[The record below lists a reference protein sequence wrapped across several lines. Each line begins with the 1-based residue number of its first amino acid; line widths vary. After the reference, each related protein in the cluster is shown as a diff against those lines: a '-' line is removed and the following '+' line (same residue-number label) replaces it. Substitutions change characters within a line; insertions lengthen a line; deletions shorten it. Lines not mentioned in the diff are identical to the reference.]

1 MSETSKAIMST
12 EENVLV
18 SDSLPVRALVTITG
32 LRRRGVEA
40 RSVDRAAW
48 GTREASLF
56 LIAFDVIGRERVR
69 VLRQRFPNTPIL
81 AFSDDPG
88 DAQLARECGA
98 NAHLSSDIETLVERV
113 VEYRREPKFGFAS
126 GPRRVQG
133 FVRDLRSGERGHF
146 AAGF

>member
-1 MSETSKAIMST
+1 MNT

-18 SDSLPVRALVTITG
+18 SDSLPVRALVTIAG

-81 AFSDDPG
+81 SFSDDPR
-88 DAQLARECGA
+88 DARLAHECGA
-98 NAHLSSDIETLVERV
+98 DAHLSSDIDQLADQVLA
-113 VEYRREPKFGFAS
+113 YRSEAKLEFAAEPK
-126 GPRRVQG
+126 RVQG
-133 FVRDLRSGERGHF
+133 FFRDLRSGERGHLASQF
-146 AAGF
+146 

>member
-1 MSETSKAIMST
+1 MST

-69 VLRQRFPNTPIL
+69 VLRQRFPDTPIL
-81 AFSDDPG
+81 AFSDDPR
-88 DAQLARECGA
+88 DAELARECGA
-98 NAHLSSDIETLVERV
+98 NAHVSSDVETLAERAF
-113 VEYRREPKFGFAS
+113 EYRRAPKLELAS
-126 GPRRVQG
+126 RPRRVEG
-133 FVRDLRSGERGHF
+133 FMRDLRSGERGHF

>member
-1 MSETSKAIMST
+1 MNS

-32 LRRRGVEA
+32 LRRRGIEA

-56 LIAFDVIGRERVR
+56 VIAFDVIGRERVR
-69 VLRQRFPNTPIL
+69 VLRQRFPNTTIL
-81 AFSDDPG
+81 AFSDDPR
-88 DAQLARECGA
+88 DADLAHECGA
-98 NAHLSSDIETLVERV
+98 SAHLSSDIETLTERV
-113 VEYRREPKFGFAS
+113 LEYRR
-126 GPRRVQG
+126 GPRDELISPKRVEG
-133 FVRDLRSGERGHF
+133 FVRNLRSGERGHL